1 MENQLDKESKKYFY
15 TFLEK
20 KGFTD
25 ITDSAFIDADG
36 QFAGWDVAGTW
47 KNNVY
52 EFELKDRRFPSTK
65 FNDNTC
71 ERHKLEVM
79 GEHVTEGKCR
89 AGYIVSTFTDG
100 VLSINN
106 VNDHYTTTLAECPKT
121 TAFEDNSKVT
131 KELVHFK
138 FTDSGLY
145 DMQTMERLIDLP
157 F

>member
-1 MENQLDKESKKYFY
+1 MENQPDKESKKYFY

-20 KGFTD
+20 KGFTN
-25 ITDSAFIDADG
+25 ITDSAFIDSEG
-36 QFAGWDVAGTW
+36 QFAGWDVAGSW
-47 KNNVY
+47 NGNVY
-52 EFELKDRRFPSTK
+52 EFELKGRRFPSSR

-71 ERHKLEVM
+71 ERHKLEVL
-79 GEHVTEGKCR
+79 GQHIAEGKCR

-100 VLSINN
+100 VLAVNN
-106 VNDHYTTTLAECPKT
+106 VNDHYTTTVAECPKT
-121 TAFEDNSKVT
+121 TEFQNNTKVT